1 VEITLPLNAMR
12 NFTEELGINGH
23 LTIIKRF
30 NDGQEEIVFDD
41 HNIIVSGMGVGLTYM
56 FTGSGSNSVLDYQI
70 DRFQIGVSGPPTG
83 GEVSSIYQLSGAAT
97 TAEYGAGSNLFI
109 AVKDQI
115 TNTTLTSNAA
125 ALIPANKITKIADAS
140 VRYTLVVDE
149 EACNNITRD
158 SNDANINEVGLL
170 MKNPTGA
177 TDDRPILVAYRTFSN
192 IRKTSDFSLIF
203 RWTLNF

>member
-1 VEITLPLNAMR
+1 MK

-23 LTIIKRF
+23 LTIIKKF
-30 NDGQEEIVFDD
+30 TDGQEEVVFDD

-83 GEVSSIYQLSGAAT
+83 GETSSIYELSGAAT
-97 TAEYGAGSNLFI
+97 LAEYGAGSNLFI
-109 AVKDQI
+109 DVKDQM
-115 TNTTLTSNAA
+115 TNGTLTSNAA
-125 ALIPANKITKIADAS
+125 ALIPANKITKISDAS

-149 EACNNITRD
+149 EACNSITRD
-158 SNDANINEVGLL
+158 SNDMNINEVGLL

-192 IRKTSDFSLIF
+192 IRKTNDFSLIF

>member
-1 VEITLPLNAMR
+1 MK

-23 LTIIKRF
+23 LTIIKKF
-30 NDGQEEIVFDD
+30 TDGQEEVVFDD

-83 GEVSSIYQLSGAAT
+83 GETSAIYQLSGAAT
-97 TAEYGAGSNLFI
+97 LAEYGGGSNLFI
-109 AVKDQI
+109 DVKDQM
-115 TNTTLTSNAA
+115 TNGTLTSNAA
-125 ALIPANKITKIADAS
+125 ALIPANKITKISDAS

-149 EACNNITRD
+149 EACNSITRD
-158 SNDANINEVGLL
+158 SNDMNINEVGLL

-192 IRKTSDFSLIF
+192 ILKTNDFSLIF